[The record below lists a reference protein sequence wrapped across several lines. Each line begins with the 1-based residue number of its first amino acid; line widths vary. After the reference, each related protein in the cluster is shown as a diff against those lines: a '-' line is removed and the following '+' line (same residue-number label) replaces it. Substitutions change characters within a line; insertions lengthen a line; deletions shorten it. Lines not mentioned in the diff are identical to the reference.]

1 MEDGEATPTTCL
13 FPKEQKPTRKPN
25 LAVKQQKGRRVPN
38 PKTTKGRQKI
48 EIKEIQEENRR
59 QVTFSKRR
67 SGLFKKAAELSVLC
81 GAQIGIITFSRC
93 DRVYAF
99 GNVDTLIDKYLRKA
113 PVTLRSQYGGDDEAT
128 GGRDENGRMWW
139 EREVESVR
147 EEEME
152 EYMKG
157 LSGLRENLWT
167 RICEL
172 GGDNDPTVQ
181 ENAQAFPNLMAP
193 VDWKMIDENLTI
205 KNDQDEAGN
214 GGYMDFEA
222 IPFLSQFSKP

>member
-1 MEDGEATPTTCL
+1 MENGEASSTTCV
-13 FPKEQKPTRKPN
+13 FPKEQKPIQSPNLSVKQRKERKP
-25 LAVKQQKGRRVPN
+25 QN

-48 EIKEIQEENRR
+48 EITEIKEENRR

-67 SGLFKKAAELSVLC
+67 TGLFKKAAELSVLC

-99 GNVDTLIDKYLRKA
+99 GNVETLIEKYLRKA
-113 PVTLRSQYGGDDEAT
+113 PVTLRSKDGKDDVAT
-128 GGRDENGRMWW
+128 GEGEENGCLWW
-139 EREVESVR
+139 ERAVESVA

-152 EYMKG
+152 EYMKA

-172 GGDNDPTVQ
+172 GGDPTVQ
-181 ENAQAFPNLMAP
+181 MNSQEFPNLVAP
-193 VDWKMIDENLTI
+193 VNWKMMDENLI
-205 KNDQDEAGN
+205 IRNDQGLAGN
-214 GGYMDFEA
+214 DGYVDFAA
-222 IPFLSQFSKP
+222 IPFM